1 MKFKHLVISRL
12 AIKWSYHRLN
22 LSWDEWLN
30 DSINL
35 YDNYTRPSLLNQ
47 TNQNF
52 ILVTLVDESVEY
64 VGNKLVNEV
73 IVKVSEGNEQI
84 GFKDELNEFIKNTFN
99 DCDYLI
105 MSRMDR
111 DDMYHKDYINIIQD
125 YVSNNPNKEY
135 YIDNSIIY
143 SFDSINNT
151 MYLSNKYSKIISP
164 FVTIVQ
170 KNNDG
175 FVNKNVYSVQH
186 SEWNKHLSGEKL
198 DNLLPVQVIHNNNLL
213 NKITGNKIK
222 YNLSDFN
229 KKTT

>member
-1 MKFKHLVISRL
+1 
-12 AIKWSYHRLN
+12 
-22 LSWDEWLN
+22 
-30 DSINL
+30 
-35 YDNYTRPSLLNQ
+35 
-47 TNQNF
+47 
-52 ILVTLVDESVEY
+52 
-64 VGNKLVNEV
+64 
-73 IVKVSEGNEQI
+73 
-84 GFKDELNEFIKNTFN
+84 
-99 DCDYLI
+99 
-105 MSRMDR
+105 
-111 DDMYHKDYINIIQD
+111 
-125 YVSNNPNKEY
+125 
-135 YIDNSIIY
+135 
-143 SFDSINNT
+143 